1 MTPKTQIPQA
11 LQVAL
16 PYIRILAD
24 SLVEGFCFVN
34 ARGIVLV
41 WNKRAAETYGVQSS
55 AILGRPISE
64 FFPNALIEEVRRT
77 RAVQIDMDHE
87 PREGSHILISAM
99 PVYMDGKFIGA
110 ISTERDHED
119 MIRLGKKLEDAEAKV
134 LFLQKEMLKSSG
146 LLSSIVGNAPNFL
159 KKIEIAQQIAP
170 TDTNIMITGE
180 SGTGKEV
187 FAQGIHELSG
197 RKGLFIP
204 INCSAI
210 PSELFESEFFGYMPG
225 SFTGASAK
233 GKAGFF
239 ELAHGGTLFL
249 DEIGDMPYPAQAKL
263 LRVLQENVV
272 MRIGSSELIP
282 IDVRVIS
289 ATNRNLKAMMRE
301 ERSFREDLYYRLNVL
316 EIHIPSLTE
325 RPSDIPLLVDHF
337 MKLYTQKNGLNP
349 KKITPAAMEVLS
361 QYHWPGNVR
370 ELMNII
376 ENMVVIHR
384 QDTISVDDIPSH
396 IHTDKH
402 HPDTPD
408 YPMDLTAAI
417 RMLETGKIL
426 EAVEQCQGN
435 KSKAAQLLNIPR
447 ATLYK
452 KIKDYNLFT

>member
-1 MTPKTQIPQA
+1 MSSKTQVPQA

-16 PYIRILAD
+16 PYIRLIAD

-41 WNKRAAETYGVQSS
+41 WNKRAAETYGVESS
-55 AILGRPISE
+55 VILGRPVSD
-64 FFPNALIEEVRRT
+64 FFPNALIEEVRRN
-77 RAVQIDMDHE
+77 RVVQIDIDHE
-87 PREGSHILISAM
+87 PRKGSHILVSAM

-110 ISTERDHED
+110 ISTERDHAD
-119 MIRLGKKLEDAEAKV
+119 MVRLGKRLKDAEAKV
-134 LFLQKEMLKSSG
+134 LYLQKEMLKSSG
-146 LLSSIVGNAPNFL
+146 LLSSIIGNAPNFL
-159 KKIEIAQQIAP
+159 KTVDMAKQIAP

-210 PSELFESEFFGYMPG
+210 PSELFESEFFGYVPG

-263 LRVLQENVV
+263 LRVLQENSV
-272 MRIGSSELIP
+272 MRVGSSELIP

-289 ATNRNLKAMMRE
+289 ATNRNLKSMMRE

-316 EIHIPSLTE
+316 EIHIPSLAE
-325 RPSDIPLLVDHF
+325 RRSDIPLLVDHF
-337 MKLYTQKNGLNP
+337 MKFYTQKNTMTP
-349 KKITPAAMEVLS
+349 KKITPAAMDILTD
-361 QYHWPGNVR
+361 YHWPGNVR
-370 ELMNII
+370 QLMNVI
-376 ENMVVIHR
+376 ENMVVINR
-384 QDTISVDDIPSH
+384 QETISVEDIPSH
-396 IHTDKH
+396 LRTDNYH
-402 HPDTPD
+402 GPVFA
-408 YPMDLTAAI
+408 YPMDLAEAV
-417 RMLETGKIL
+417 RMLETERIL
-426 EAVEQCQGN
+426 EAVKQCQGN

-452 KIKDYNLFT
+452 KIKDYNLFA